1 MRAAQTRINQAA
13 IRLFS
18 ERGKTGVTI
27 SELAE
32 AAGVARGTV
41 YNNVSSTDELFEQ
54 VAATLAEEMHRR
66 VTASQ
71 GRIEDVAVRLAN
83 DIRFFVRRA
92 HDEPSWGWFVYRF
105 GQGDDAFRELLSGR
119 PMRALKKG
127 MRQKRY
133 QLRRELL
140 PGATAVIVGTT
151 LSSMFL
157 VLDGHQAWR
166 DAGTAAAEL
175 VLRSVGVD
183 AAEAEDIAKIPLPPL
198 LLESEIA

>member
-1 MRAAQTRINQAA
+1 MRAAQSRINEAA

-18 ERGKTGVTI
+18 ERGKAGITV

-32 AAGVARGTV
+32 AAGVARGTI
-41 YNNVSSTDELFEQ
+41 YNNVTSTEDLFEH

-71 GRIEDVAVRLAN
+71 GRIDDVAERLAN

-92 HDEPSWGWFVYRF
+92 HDEPTWGWFVYRF
-105 GQGDDAFRELLSGR
+105 GQSDASFRELLNGR

-127 MRQKRY
+127 TRQKRY

-157 VLDGHQAWR
+157 VLDGHQTWR
-166 DAGTAAAEL
+166 DAGAAAAEL
-175 VLRSVGVD
+175 VLRSVGIDVEE
-183 AAEAEDIAKIPLPPL
+183 AAKLAQAPLPPL
-198 LLESEIA
+198 LPDSEIA